1 MYIYNTLKKFKRKEK
16 IRYLGVDDQ
25 VQTFRI
31 IKLSNKFFQ
40 FIKPKIGTTSKIE
53 FKLDFLQTWSI
64 KRIERQFIHPAMK

>member
-1 MYIYNTLKKFKRKEK
+1 MYIYYNLKKFKRKEK

-25 VQTFRI
+25 IQTFRI

-40 FIKPKIGTTSKIE
+40 FIKPKFGTTSKIE